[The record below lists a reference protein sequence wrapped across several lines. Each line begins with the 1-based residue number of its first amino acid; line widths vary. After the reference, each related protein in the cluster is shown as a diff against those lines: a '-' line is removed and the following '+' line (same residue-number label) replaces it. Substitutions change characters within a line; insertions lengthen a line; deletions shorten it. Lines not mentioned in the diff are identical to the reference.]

1 MNKKLVKEFLIIT
14 FVIMLIFW
22 GGCAL
27 ISQIFILTINNI
39 FLRIMHII
47 GGFSPTI
54 ASYISLKRNN
64 KVKNLKEWLKK
75 IFDIKHNIWTYVLVI
90 LFVLIYY
97 VLGCAINGFE
107 FGAPI
112 FMLIVILPMMLFG
125 GGNEEVGWRM
135 ILQPE
140 LEKKFGFHIATIFTF
155 IIWWLWHLPIF
166 FIIGTANANMNY
178 FLFGIM
184 CLTLCYALATIRKVS
199 KGVFPCI
206 LTHCLI
212 NGLSAIFVFN
222 YSLLSCCITLIV
234 TIIVSITMLII
245 YFKASKTVQT
255 LNIKR
260 KSSLDNK
267 TIMLHKLYTALAA
280 KKSTIESIKNLFN
293 KDNKTYLKA
302 KYNYNVIIQGIIYLV
317 LGIIELTR
325 YIIIFYAVYLVKIG
339 NIEIGTILLIYSY
352 YDKILTNFEVLGTIT
367 ADYQSF
373 IVSLKRINKIISLSE
388 EVVK

>member
-1 MNKKLVKEFLIIT
+1 
-14 FVIMLIFW
+14 
-22 GGCAL
+22 
-27 ISQIFILTINNI
+27 
-39 FLRIMHII
+39 MHII

-140 LEKKFGFHIATIFTF
+140 LEKKFGFHIATIFTS

-212 NGLSAIFVFN
+212 NGLSAIFLYKSTRYFPTCSHN
-222 YSLLSCCITLIV
+222 FPKAGEARFQGRSRLFRLLGKFPYLGESRRILMA
-234 TIIVSITMLII
+234 VS
-245 YFKASKTVQT
+245 SKTSSKTRFYYAATRRISSAAVQP
-255 LNIKR
+255 
-260 KSSLDNK
+260 
-267 TIMLHKLYTALAA
+267 
-280 KKSTIESIKNLFN
+280 SIW
-293 KDNKTYLKA
+293 A
-302 KYNYNVIIQGIIYLV
+302 
-317 LGIIELTR
+317 
-325 YIIIFYAVYLVKIG
+325 
-339 NIEIGTILLIYSY
+339 
-352 YDKILTNFEVLGTIT
+352 
-367 ADYQSF
+367 
-373 IVSLKRINKIISLSE
+373 
-388 EVVK
+388 